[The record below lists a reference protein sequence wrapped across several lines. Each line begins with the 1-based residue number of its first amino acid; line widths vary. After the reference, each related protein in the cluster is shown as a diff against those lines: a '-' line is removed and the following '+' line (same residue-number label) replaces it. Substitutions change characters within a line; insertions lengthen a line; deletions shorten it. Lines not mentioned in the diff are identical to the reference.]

1 MLCRRYQHHFQKCWG
16 KIHRAVLLNMR
27 IPGRITHMWNDLR
40 VQPNGLVQKCSASL
54 TLFETESVGDP
65 SKQEKP
71 KTDTARDKIM
81 RQMAP
86 VAACHLLVC
95 VLGPSS
101 TTLTLRCGNE
111 KVIDPR
117 CRATIG
123 TVSNPSH
130 GAKKLSKAG
139 QRSWLGRRAVVR
151 GVAMIPV
158 DHPHVERS
166 KSSGNNG
173 RCSLTPWGKPCKS
186 GN

>member
-1 MLCRRYQHHFQKCWG
+1 MPLACVRIGTIINNTDVNPAQGG
-16 KIHRAVLLNMR
+16 KLVRAA
-27 IPGRITHMWNDLR
+27 GTYC
-40 VQPNGLVQKCSASL
+40 LV
-54 TLFETESVGDP
+54 
-65 SKQEKP
+65 
-71 KTDTARDKIM
+71 R
-81 RQMAP
+81 
-86 VAACHLLVC
+86 
-95 VLGPSS
+95 
-101 TTLTLRCGNE
+101 LRCGNE

-173 RCSLTPWGKPCKS
+173 RCSFTPWGKPCKS

>member
-1 MLCRRYQHHFQKCWG
+1 M
-16 KIHRAVLLNMR
+16 
-27 IPGRITHMWNDLR
+27 
-40 VQPNGLVQKCSASL
+40 
-54 TLFETESVGDP
+54 
-65 SKQEKP
+65 
-71 KTDTARDKIM
+71 
-81 RQMAP
+81 
-86 VAACHLLVC
+86 
-95 VLGPSS
+95 
-101 TTLTLRCGNE
+101 
-111 KVIDPR
+111 IDPR

-139 QRSWLGRRAVVR
+139 QRSWWGRRAVVR